1 VHIRSDRRSPSLF
14 LLAFS
19 LPLGAQTPDVA
30 FFEAKI
36 RPVLSTKCYP
46 CHGSNMKA
54 PMGGLAL
61 DTKAGL
67 LAGGASGPVII
78 PGNPAGSPLM
88 RALSYTDP
96 QLQMPPTG
104 KLPAAVQADFE
115 QWIAAGAPDP
125 RTEKPKTATAG
136 TKPLKGMLIADG
148 KKWWAFQPVQELSA
162 PKVSNV
168 RWGRNKIDAFILAK
182 LEEKKLKPSLDAD
195 RRTLAI
201 RAYLDLVGY
210 RPTYQEIQEYVA
222 DKRPD
227 AWEKLIDRL
236 LASPQYGERWGRH
249 WMDVARF
256 GEDNPTGEATNPA
269 YLYAWRYRDWIIEAV
284 NKDVPYDQFVKLQ
297 LAADQMPGTSRQDLR
312 ALGYLGAA
320 PIYHK
325 DLRLSKDVVGGF
337 LTDDWDERVDAVS
350 RGLLGMTVGCARCH
364 DHKFD
369 PILTKDYYALAG
381 VFASTMR
388 VERPLFEVSPEIESR
403 YFWVQNRL
411 FDLHYSANLLTGEA
425 STVEGSEERVAKWKA
440 EIASLKA
447 EMEGLRDRYPQL
459 VKSLEKSWTFAPR
472 RPPMPVD
479 AAAGAKP
486 TEAKVTDVKAPEA
499 KAAEAKAPQTDA
511 AEIKA
516 TEAKAL
522 EPKAPEAKALEE
534 KAPAPPRRR
543 VRILTSTEPFTNA
556 VYDAAQYVDGSDA
569 HFTFINYKPGE
580 ARDVPVLLHGNVAT
594 PGEMVPRHF
603 PTVLSKGDTTFTHGS
618 GRLDLG
624 ERIFS
629 DGAPLA
635 ARVIVNRV
643 WGWHFGRPLAP
654 TPSDFGVQGEKPSHP
669 ELLDNLAARFIAH
682 GWSLK
687 WLNREIML
695 SSAYRQSSKPREDG
709 EKIDT
714 VNTLLWRMNPRRLD
728 IEAYRDTLL
737 RSAGRLSDKMY
748 GPSEDLEAP
757 TMTRRTV
764 YGRVSRSRLNSLL
777 KNYDFPDP
785 MQTAGS
791 RDSTTTSL
799 QQLFVMNSSFLHDE
813 ATSLVESVK
822 DQTEDSAKLRGI
834 YRKVL
839 SRNPTPKELDL
850 GLSYLANGTLDQYAQ
865 VLLSTNEEIFWP

>member
-1 VHIRSDRRSPSLF
+1 
-14 LLAFS
+14 
-19 LPLGAQTPDVA
+19 
-30 FFEAKI
+30 
-36 RPVLSTKCYP
+36 
-46 CHGSNMKA
+46 MKA

-67 LAGGASGPVII
+67 LAGGSSGSAITPGDSAS
-78 PGNPAGSPLM
+78 SLM
-88 RALSYTDP
+88 LKALSYTDP

-104 KLPAAVQADFE
+104 KLSPEVQADFE
-115 QWIAAGAPDP
+115 QWIKAGAPDP
-125 RTEKPKTATAG
+125 RINKPKSASGAA
-136 TKPLKGMLIADG
+136 KPLKGMSIADG
-148 KKWWAFQPVQELSA
+148 RKWWAFQPVQEVRA
-162 PKVSNV
+162 PKVRNL
-168 RWGRNKIDAFILAK
+168 RWERNKIDAFILAK
-182 LEEKKLKPSLDAD
+182 LEQKKLKPSPTADA
-195 RRTLAI
+195 RTLVI
-201 RAYLDLVGY
+201 RAYLDLAGY
-210 RPTYQEIQEYVA
+210 RPTFEEVQEFLIDQ
-222 DKRPD
+222 RPD
-227 AWEKLIDRL
+227 AWPKLIDRL

-284 NKDVPYDQFVKLQ
+284 NKDVPYDRFVKLQ
-297 LAADQMPGTSRQDLR
+297 LAADLMPGTAREDIR

-320 PIYHK
+320 PVYHK

-350 RGLLGMTVGCARCH
+350 RGLLGMTVACARCH

-369 PILTKDYYALAG
+369 PILTKDYYGLAG

-388 VERPLFEVSPEIESR
+388 VERPLFQVTPEVENR

-411 FDLHYSANLLTGEA
+411 FDLYYSANMLTAEA
-425 STVEGSEERVAKWKA
+425 STVDGAAERVAKWKA
-440 EIASLKA
+440 EIESLKA
-447 EMEGLRDRYPQL
+447 EMETLKEQYPQL
-459 VKSLEKSWTFAPR
+459 VKSLEKNWTFGPR
-472 RPPMPVD
+472 RPPMPAVVTGD
-479 AAAGAKP
+479 
-486 TEAKVTDVKAPEA
+486 AKV
-499 KAAEAKAPQTDA
+499 
-511 AEIKA
+511 
-516 TEAKAL
+516 
-522 EPKAPEAKALEE
+522 
-534 KAPAPPRRR
+534 PAPPRGRN
-543 VRILTSTEPFTNA
+543 RILTSTEPFTNA
-556 VYDAAQYVDGSDA
+556 VFDAAQYVDGSDE
-569 HFTFINYKPGE
+569 HFTFINYKQGE

-594 PGEMVPRHF
+594 PGEVVPRHF
-603 PTVLSKGDTTFTHGS
+603 PTVLAKGDANFIHGS

-624 ERIFS
+624 EKIFTEGS
-629 DGAPLA
+629 PLA

-669 ELLDNLAARFIAH
+669 ELLDDLSARFIAH

-695 SSAYRQSSKPREDG
+695 SATYRQSSKPRADG
-709 EKIDT
+709 ESLDT
-714 VNTLLWRMNPRRLD
+714 TNTLLWRMNPRRLD
-728 IEAYRDTLL
+728 VEAYRDTLL

-748 GPSEDLEAP
+748 GPSEDLEGAA
-757 TMTRRTV
+757 MVRRTI

-813 ATSLVESVK
+813 AASLVESVK
-822 DQTEDSAKLRGI
+822 SETVDSEKLRKV
-834 YRKVL
+834 YQKVL
-839 SRNPTPKELDL
+839 SRNPSPKELDL
-850 GLSYLANGTLDQYAQ
+850 GLTYLANGTLGQYAQ